1 MIPFIPWM
9 SVGWTPERPEESLTG
24 KRIVVVEDEGV
35 TELHLVRSLKR
46 AGLLVVGAAA
56 NGQKGLELVL
66 EHHPD
71 LVLMDIRLP
80 ILDGLEASRRI
91 LEQMQTCIV
100 ILTGYDMEEYRQKA
114 RELGLS
120 GYIVKPVTG
129 KGLIAALE
137 QAYRDYQQQNTP

>member
-9 SVGWTPERPEESLTG
+9 GVGWTPARPGDSLVG

-35 TELHLVRSLKR
+35 TEMHLVRSLKR
-46 AGLLVVGAAA
+46 AGLQIVGAASD
-56 NGQKGLELVL
+56 GQKGLELVL
-66 EHHPD
+66 KHRPD

-91 LEQMQTCIV
+91 LEQLKTCTV
-100 ILTGYDMEEYRQKA
+100 ILTGYDIEEYRQKA
-114 RELGLS
+114 EDLGLG

-129 KGLIAALE
+129 KALISALE
-137 QAYRDYQQQNTP
+137 QAYRDYQQHDQS

>member
-1 MIPFIPWM
+1 MNPFIPWM
-9 SVGWTPERPEESLTG
+9 TVGETPENHSDSLAG

-46 AGLLVVGAAA
+46 AGLEIAGAAPD
-56 NGQKGLELVL
+56 GQTGLEMALQ
-66 EHHPD
+66 HRPD

-91 LEQMQTCIV
+91 LEQMRTCIV

-129 KGLIAALE
+129 KALIAALE
-137 QAYRDYQQQNTP
+137 QAYRDFQQQDRS